1 MAKSQSM
8 LVEDELESME
18 EPENGVT
25 RIYSHNE
32 RLRQFSLRTKNSFFK
47 SPEIE
52 RKDDEI
58 VLTSGGL
65 KERIGDILKVVNFE
79 TLNAKDVWSRDSSRL
94 LHLVWSRLE
103 EETGSDLSSRKD
115 EIASIFCDVMNEI
128 IEEDDSL
135 KKKDSVTVKTIL
147 KAHRKRNAENDMN
160 KNAKRQLIRSLHE
173 VVDETEINQRRKRKV
188 DGADQQ
194 TVKHHRNEV
203 RVLFLISYPF
213 KLKFR
218 YSGKATKVIFII
230 NLLLFLKF
238 RYSEKATKFCEI
250 FT

>member
-1 MAKSQSM
+1 MSWK
-8 LVEDELESME
+8 VYK

-25 RIYSHNE
+25 RIYSPNE
-32 RLRQFSLRTKNSFFK
+32 R
-47 SPEIE
+47 PDIE
-52 RKDDEI
+52 RNLVAMTSQIRNSSKDDEI
-58 VLTSGGL
+58 VVLTSADL

-79 TLNAKDVWSRDSSRL
+79 TLNAKDIWSRDSSRL
-94 LHLVWSRLE
+94 LYLVWSRLE

-173 VVDETEINQRRKRKV
+173 VVDETEIDQDPEKTRKV
-188 DGADQQ
+188 
-194 TVKHHRNEV
+194 
-203 RVLFLISYPF
+203 
-213 KLKFR
+213 
-218 YSGKATKVIFII
+218 TKVICISFYCLSTHCIYRFIQD
-230 NLLLFLKF
+230 FTFKV
-238 RYSEKATKFCEI
+238 EI
-250 FT
+250 